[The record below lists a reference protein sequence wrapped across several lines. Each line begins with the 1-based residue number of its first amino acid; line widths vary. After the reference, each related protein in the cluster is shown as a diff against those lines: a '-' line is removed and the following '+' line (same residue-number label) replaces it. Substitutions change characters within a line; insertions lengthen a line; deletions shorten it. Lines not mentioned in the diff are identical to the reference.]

1 MRNID
6 AEFVEYGKQ
15 QNIPTKQNK
24 TITQTL
30 KLSLN
35 LTLTLTPDRKHN
47 TVPITNLLNV
57 INCTILLRSK
67 I

>member
-35 LTLTLTPDRKHN
+35 LTLTLTPDRQYLF
-47 TVPITNLLNV
+47 PLQI
-57 INCTILLRSK
+57 CGM
-67 I
+67 